1 MWVSG
6 IITNTLL
13 YKNHTAKVTT
23 LEFYHDKLE
32 YKFRYNAKC
41 DWQLDE
47 PAFTAAL
54 LTKKVGMH
62 TVWFTL

>member
-23 LEFYHDKLE
+23 LEFYRDKLE

-54 LTKKVGMH
+54 
-62 TVWFTL
+62 